1 MLKNILFAGQKR
13 PSNPNKEEDKNN
25 CRSASLSSFT
35 SWINSASYVLSVYTA
50 DWKDPFFLTR
60 QEPSNITLLPN
71 RSHWADTF
79 IFIICKPP
87 SLTVFNVP
95 LILPCIKRE
104 DWKRGKQSLDLELLK
119 WQCCPLGTWAKQTDL
134 YWSHLLHA
142 IPSLAQQQPP
152 RERGIRRV
160 RRRASQT
167 VHFQR

>member
-1 MLKNILFAGQKR
+1 MTLLT
-13 PSNPNKEEDKNN
+13 
-25 CRSASLSSFT
+25 SFT
-35 SWINSASYVLSVYTA
+35 SWMNLASYVLGDYTA
-50 DWKDPFFLTR
+50 NWKGPFFLLTR
-60 QEPSNITLLPN
+60 QQPSNITLLPK
-71 RSHWADTF
+71 RSHWPVTF

-119 WQCCPLGTWAKQTDL
+119 WQCCSLGTLAKQIAL

-142 IPSLAQQQPP
+142 ISSSAQQPP

-160 RRRASQT
+160 RRRASQK

>member
-1 MLKNILFAGQKR
+1 MLKNILFAGQKNAQIIQIR
-13 PSNPNKEEDKNN
+13 RKTKTIQSD
-25 CRSASLSSFT
+25 SLTSLT
-35 SWINSASYVLSVYTA
+35 SWMNFASYVSGDYRA
-50 DWKDPFFLTR
+50 DWKGLFFLTR
-60 QEPSNITLLPN
+60 QQPSNITLLPD
-71 RSHWADTF
+71 RSHWSVTF

-119 WQCCPLGTWAKQTDL
+119 WQCCSLGTLAKQIAL
-134 YWSHLLHA
+134 YRSHLLHA
-142 IPSLAQQQPP
+142 ISSLAQQPP

-160 RRRASQT
+160 RRKASPK